1 MLKLFVVTCPVTESN
16 ELAKKKKK
24 YIYIYIY
31 IYIFSQH
38 FKAKYLLKIKTAN

>member
-16 ELAKKKKK
+16 ELAKKK

-31 IYIFSQH
+31 IYIFSQN

>member
-16 ELAKKKKK
+16 ELAKKKN
-24 YIYIYIY
+24 IY
-31 IYIFSQH
+31 IYIFSQN

>member
-24 YIYIYIY
+24 NIYIYIY
-31 IYIFSQH
+31 IYIFL
-38 FKAKYLLKIKTAN
+38 AKISKPNIY

>member
-16 ELAKKKKK
+16 ELAKK
-24 YIYIYIY
+24 YIY
-31 IYIFSQH
+31 IYIFSQN